1 MRIIRFL
8 EENGLSRLAAITDEN
23 LLYELPFENILELR
37 QEAQQRKVSMVEI
50 IQQAIQDT
58 LPKKEGLEQLKLLVP
73 IEAQEVWAAGVTYLR
88 SREER
93 NYEATGGKHVE
104 PTIYD
109 KVYEAKRPE
118 IFFKSTKERTRGT
131 NESLCLRTDS
141 SWQVPEPELAL
152 VLDENGQIFG
162 FTIGNDLSCR
172 DIEGENPLY
181 LPQAKIWKNS
191 CSIGPAIRLAETVED
206 FYSFQITCRIY
217 RNQEKVFEET
227 ASTRDLRR
235 TYEEL
240 CSYLVKDNIVFN
252 GTVLLTGTS
261 IVPPENYTLQDGD
274 LIEIEIPGI
283 GTLVNP
289 VKKQAVKLVE
299 NNLV

>member
-1 MRIIRFL
+1 MRIIRFFK
-8 EENGLSRLAAITDEN
+8 ENGLTRLAAITDEN

-37 QEAQQRKVSMVEI
+37 QEAKQRKVSMVEI
-50 IQQAIQDT
+50 IQQAIQGT
-58 LPKKEGLEQLKLLVP
+58 LPKKEELEQLQLLVP

-93 NYEATGGKHVE
+93 NYEATGGKHTE

-131 NESLCLRTDS
+131 GEALCLRTDS

-152 VLDENGQIFG
+152 VLDENGEIFG

-191 CSIGPAIRLAETVED
+191 CSIGPAIRLAETVDD

-227 ASTRDLRR
+227 AHTRDLRR

-289 VKKQAVKLVE
+289 VKKQAVKIVE
-299 NNLV
+299 TI

>member
-37 QEAQQRKVSMVEI
+37 QTAKQRKVSMVEI

-58 LPKKEGLEQLKLLVP
+58 LPKKEDLEQLQLLVP

-93 NYEATGGKHVE
+93 NYEATGGKHTE

-131 NESLCLRTDS
+131 GEALCLRSDS

-152 VLDENGQIFG
+152 VLDENGEIFG

-227 ASTRDLRR
+227 AHTRDLRR

-240 CSYLVKDNIVFN
+240 SSYLVKDNIVFN

-261 IVPPENYTLQDGD
+261 IVPPESYTLQDGD
-274 LIEIEIPGI
+274 RIEIEIPGI
-283 GTLVNP
+283 GKLVNP
-289 VKKQAVKLVE
+289 VVKQAVKLVE
-299 NNLV
+299 TI

>member
-8 EENGLSRLAAITDEN
+8 EENGLTRLAAITDEN
-23 LLYELPFENILELR
+23 VLYELPFENILELR
-37 QEAQQRKVSMVEI
+37 LEAQQRKVSMVKI
-50 IQQAIQDT
+50 IQQVIRET
-58 LPKKEGLEQLKLLVP
+58 LPKKEELEQLKLLVP

-93 NYEATGGKHVE
+93 NYEATGGKHTE

-131 NESLCLRTDS
+131 GEALCLRSDS

-152 VLDENGQIFG
+152 VLDENGEIFG

-206 FYSFQITCRIY
+206 FYNFQITCRIY

-227 ASTRDLRR
+227 AHTRDLRR

-240 CSYLVKDNIVFN
+240 SSYLVKDNIVFN

-261 IVPPENYTLQDGD
+261 IVPPESYTLQDGD

-283 GTLVNP
+283 GKLVNP
-289 VKKQAVKLVE
+289 VVKQAVKLVE
-299 NNLV
+299 TI

>member
-8 EENGLSRLAAITDEN
+8 EENGLTRLAAITDEN

-37 QEAQQRKVSMVEI
+37 KEAQQRKASMVEI

-58 LPKKEGLEQLKLLVP
+58 LPKKEEIEQLKLLVP

-93 NYEATGGKHVE
+93 NYEATGGKHTE

-118 IFFKSTKERTRGT
+118 IFFKSTKDRTRGT
-131 NESLCLRTDS
+131 GDSLCLRTDS
-141 SWQVPEPELAL
+141 NWQVPEPELAL
-152 VLDENGQIFG
+152 VLDQNGQIFG

-217 RNQEKVFEET
+217 RNQEKIFEET
-227 ASTRDLRR
+227 SHTRDLRR

-261 IVPPENYTLQDGD
+261 IVPPESYTLQDGD

-289 VKKQAVKLVE
+289 VKEQAVKIVE
-299 NNLV
+299 TI

>member
-23 LLYELPFENILELR
+23 VLYELPFENILELR
-37 QEAQQRKVSMVEI
+37 QAAQQRKVSMVEI
-50 IQQAIQDT
+50 IQQTIQDT

-73 IEAQEVWAAGVTYLR
+73 IEAQEVWAAGVTYLK

-93 NYEATGGKHVE
+93 NYEATGRNHVE

-118 IFFKSTKERTRGT
+118 IFLKSTKERTRGT
-131 NESLCLRTDS
+131 GESLCLRTDS
-141 SWQVPEPELAL
+141 NWQVPEPELAL

-162 FTIGNDLSCR
+162 FTVGNDLSCR

-206 FYSFQITCRIY
+206 FYSFQITLRIY

-299 NNLV
+299 TN

>member
-23 LLYELPFENILELR
+23 VLYELPFENILELR
-37 QEAQQRKVSMVEI
+37 QAAQQRKVSMVEI
-50 IQQAIQDT
+50 IQQTIQDT

-73 IEAQEVWAAGVTYLR
+73 IEAQEVWAAGVTYLK

-93 NYEATGGKHVE
+93 NYEATGGNHVE

-109 KVYEAKRPE
+109 KVYDAKRPE
-118 IFFKSTKERTRGT
+118 IFLKSTKERTRGT
-131 NESLCLRTDS
+131 GESLCLRTDS
-141 SWQVPEPELAL
+141 NWQVPEPELAL

-162 FTIGNDLSCR
+162 FTVGNDLSCR

-206 FYSFQITCRIY
+206 FYSFQITLRIY

-299 NNLV
+299 TN

>member
-8 EENGLSRLAAITDEN
+8 EENGLTRLAAITDEN

-37 QEAQQRKVSMVEI
+37 QEAQQRKASMVEI

-58 LPKKEGLEQLKLLVP
+58 LPKKEEIEQLKLLVP

-93 NYEATGGKHVE
+93 NYEATGGKHTE

-118 IFFKSTKERTRGT
+118 IFFKSTKDRTRGT
-131 NESLCLRTDS
+131 GDSLCLRTDS
-141 SWQVPEPELAL
+141 NWQVPEPELAL

-217 RNQEKVFEET
+217 RNEEKVFEET
-227 ASTRDLRR
+227 AHTRDLRR

-240 CSYLVKDNIVFN
+240 CSYLIKDNIVFN

-261 IVPPENYTLQDGD
+261 IVPPESYTLQDGD

-289 VKKQAVKLVE
+289 VKEQAVKIVE
-299 NNLV
+299 TI

>member
-93 NYEATGGKHVE
+93 NYEATGGKHTE

-131 NESLCLRTDS
+131 GESLCLRTDS

-261 IVPPENYTLQDGD
+261 IVPPESYTLQDGD

>member
-23 LLYELPFENILELR
+23 VLYELPFENILELR
-37 QEAQQRKVSMVEI
+37 QAAQQRKVSMVEI
-50 IQQAIQDT
+50 IQQTIQDT

-73 IEAQEVWAAGVTYLR
+73 IEAQEVWAAGVTYLK

-93 NYEATGGKHVE
+93 NYEATGGNHVE

-109 KVYEAKRPE
+109 KVYDAKRPE
-118 IFFKSTKERTRGT
+118 IFLKSTKERTRGT
-131 NESLCLRTDS
+131 GESLCLRTDS
-141 SWQVPEPELAL
+141 NWQVPEPELAL

-162 FTIGNDLSCR
+162 FTVGNDLSCR

-206 FYSFQITCRIY
+206 FYSFQINLRIY

-299 NNLV
+299 TN

>member
-93 NYEATGGKHVE
+93 NYEATGGKHTE

>member
-8 EENGLSRLAAITDEN
+8 EENGLTRLAAITDEN

-37 QEAQQRKVSMVEI
+37 QEAQQRKASMVEI

-58 LPKKEGLEQLKLLVP
+58 LPKKEEIEQLKLLVP

-93 NYEATGGKHVE
+93 NYEATGGKHTE

-118 IFFKSTKERTRGT
+118 IFFKSTKDRTRGT
-131 NESLCLRTDS
+131 GDSLCLRTDS
-141 SWQVPEPELAL
+141 NWQVPEPELAL

-227 ASTRDLRR
+227 AHTRDLRR

-240 CSYLVKDNIVFN
+240 CSYLIKDNIVFN

-261 IVPPENYTLQDGD
+261 IVPPESYTLQDGD

-289 VKKQAVKLVE
+289 VKEQAVKIVE
-299 NNLV
+299 TI